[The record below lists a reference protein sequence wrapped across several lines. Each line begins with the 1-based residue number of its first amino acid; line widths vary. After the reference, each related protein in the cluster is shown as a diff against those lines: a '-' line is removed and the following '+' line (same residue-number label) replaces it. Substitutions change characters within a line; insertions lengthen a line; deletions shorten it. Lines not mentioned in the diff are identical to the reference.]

1 MLEQLNTFFKKIF
14 SNEETIVF
22 SFAILAFFI
31 VISFFGSVLTPFMI
45 SIVVAYL
52 LVGLQK
58 KIQSYNV
65 NAEFSINYYFYYFYS
80 YRCSLSDLVGS
91 IAIYSAS
98 SLCLDV
104 PNLFNNFLDFISD
117 LPAKFPDLVSS
128 DQIAIFFQAV
138 SEEIAFIAQ
147 NIVKSSISGIQ
158 STITILLYII
168 LFPILVFFFLFD
180 RKNIIDGFLKI
191 IPGKREMFTDIWAEM
206 DVQLSNYVR
215 GKTIEIFIVGVV
227 AAIIFS
233 SLGLK
238 YSALLSVLVGL
249 SVIIPYVGAF
259 LVTIPVVIVG
269 LLQFGLDTQFYILI
283 GLYLLLQALD
293 GNLLVPLIFSET
305 VKLHPVII
313 ILAVFIFGSMFG
325 FWGVFF
331 SIPIATFI
339 KAVWNAWP
347 SSAAFKSTFYHFKN
361 LINMTFNFTER
372 HSLMITPFSFTKKV
386 LLSTPMYS
394 LPYIDFNFITS
405 KALHTFSSG
414 SDKSSNGNDC
424 LLLKFS

>member
-1 MLEQLNTFFKKIF
+1 MFDELNKVLKKIF

-22 SFAILAFFI
+22 SLGILVFF
-31 VISFFGSVLTPFMI
+31 VIISYFGSILTPFLI
-45 SIVVAYL
+45 SVVVSYL

-58 KIQSYNV
+58 KIQSYGLNQ
-65 NAEFSINYYFYYFYS
+65 NASLIITFSIFIITGAT
-80 YRCSLSDLVGS
+80 LIIWLVPLLY
-91 IAIYSAS
+91 IQLQAFI
-98 SLCLDV
+98 LDV
-104 PNLFNNFLDFISD
+104 PNLFNNFLEFISD
-117 LPAKFPDLVSS
+117 LPAKFPELVSS
-128 DQIAIFFQAV
+128 EQIAIFFQAV
-138 SEEIAFIAQ
+138 SEEITVIAQ
-147 NIVKSSISGIQ
+147 NVVKSSISGIQ

-180 RKNIIDGFLKI
+180 RKNIIDGVLKI
-191 IPGKREMFTDIWAEM
+191 IPGKREMFSNVWAEM
-206 DVQLSNYVR
+206 DIQLSNYVR
-215 GKTIEIFIVGVV
+215 GKTIEIFIVGIC

-269 LLQFGLDTQFYILI
+269 LLQFGLGAQFYILI

-305 VKLHPVII
+305 VKLHPVVII
-313 ILAVFIFGSMFG
+313 FAVFIFGSMFG

-347 SSAAFKSTFYHFKN
+347 SSAN
-361 LINMTFNFTER
+361 
-372 HSLMITPFSFTKKV
+372 
-386 LLSTPMYS
+386 
-394 LPYIDFNFITS
+394 
-405 KALHTFSSG
+405 
-414 SDKSSNGNDC
+414 
-424 LLLKFS
+424 

>member
-1 MLEQLNTFFKKIF
+1 MLDELNKVFKKIF

-22 SFAILAFFI
+22 SIAILLIFLI
-31 VISFFGSVLTPFMI
+31 ITYFGSILTPFLI
-45 SIVVAYL
+45 SVVVAYL

-58 KIQSYNV
+58 KIQTYNIGQYTSLIIT
-65 NAEFSINYYFYYFYS
+65 FSIFIVTGAA
-80 YRCSLSDLVGS
+80 LIIWLVPLLY
-91 IAIYSAS
+91 IQLQAFI
-98 SLCLDV
+98 LDV
-104 PNLFNNFLDFISD
+104 PNLFNNFLDYMSD
-117 LPAKFPDLVSS
+117 LPAKFPELVSS

-138 SEEIAFIAQ
+138 SEEITAIAQ
-147 NIVKSSISGIQ
+147 NIIKSSISGIQ

-180 RKNIIDGFLKI
+180 RKNIIDGVLKI
-191 IPGKREMFTDIWAEM
+191 IPGKREMFSNVWAEM
-206 DVQLSNYVR
+206 DIQLSNYVR
-215 GKTIEIFIVGVV
+215 GKTIEIFIVGAV

-259 LVTIPVVIVG
+259 LVTIPIVIVG
-269 LLQFGLDTQFYILI
+269 LLQFGLGTQFYLLVS
-283 GLYLLLQALD
+283 LYLLLQALD

-305 VKLHPVII
+305 VKLHPVVI

-347 SSAAFKSTFYHFKN
+347 SS
-361 LINMTFNFTER
+361 LE
-372 HSLMITPFSFTKKV
+372 
-386 LLSTPMYS
+386 
-394 LPYIDFNFITS
+394 
-405 KALHTFSSG
+405 
-414 SDKSSNGNDC
+414 
-424 LLLKFS
+424 

>member
-1 MLEQLNTFFKKIF
+1 MLDELNKLLKKIF

-22 SFAILAFFI
+22 SLAILLFFV
-31 VISFFGSVLTPFMI
+31 VIAYFGSILTPFLI
-45 SIVVAYL
+45 SVVVAYL

-65 NAEFSINYYFYYFYS
+65 SQNTSLIITFSIFIIS
-80 YRCSLSDLVGS
+80 GATLVVWLVPLLY
-91 IAIYSAS
+91 IQLQAFI
-98 SLCLDV
+98 LDV
-104 PNLFNNFLDFISD
+104 PNLFNNFLDFMSD
-117 LPAKFPDLVSS
+117 LPAKFPELVSS
-128 DQIAIFFQAV
+128 EQIAIFFQAV
-138 SEEIAFIAQ
+138 SEEISVIAQ

-180 RKNIIDGFLKI
+180 RKNIIDGMLKV
-191 IPGKREMFTDIWAEM
+191 IPGKREMFSNVWTEM
-206 DVQLSNYVR
+206 DIQLSNYVR
-215 GKTIEIFIVGVV
+215 GKTIEIFIVGIV

-269 LLQFGLDTQFYILI
+269 LLQFGLGTQFYLLVS
-283 GLYLLLQALD
+283 LYLLLQALD

-305 VKLHPVII
+305 VKLHPVVI

-347 SSAAFKSTFYHFKN
+347 S
-361 LINMTFNFTER
+361 
-372 HSLMITPFSFTKKV
+372 
-386 LLSTPMYS
+386 
-394 LPYIDFNFITS
+394 
-405 KALHTFSSG
+405 ALE
-414 SDKSSNGNDC
+414 
-424 LLLKFS
+424 